1 MKKLSALEGVW
12 DPFQKNLIQ
21 FLRLTVRAIFA
32 DDSYSQQPI
41 QGALEKVLMK
51 RSNVTSPNENS
62 PSKFSPNIIDPNVK
76 KDLIWEV
83 LNCICGPDTP
93 PQAKGHQEQSEV
105 F

>member
-41 QGALEKVLMK
+41 QGALEK
-51 RSNVTSPNENS
+51 SPNE
-62 PSKFSPNIIDPNVK
+62 KI
-76 KDLIWEV
+76 
-83 LNCICGPDTP
+83 
-93 PQAKGHQEQSEV
+93 
-105 F
+105 